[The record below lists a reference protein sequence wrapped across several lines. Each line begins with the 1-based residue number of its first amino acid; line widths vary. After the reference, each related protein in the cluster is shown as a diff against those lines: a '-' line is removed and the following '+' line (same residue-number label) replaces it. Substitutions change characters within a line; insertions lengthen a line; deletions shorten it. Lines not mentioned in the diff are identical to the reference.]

1 MEIIARLV
9 NSLCI
14 RRREE
19 NVFGLEHLFR
29 LALPGFG
36 GMALLRVRAPVM
48 AGLVPEGWLQ
58 QLAALGEVSECLV
71 LLPTAEHEG
80 QT

>member
-1 MEIIARLV
+1 LEIIARFLL
-9 NSLCI
+9 SLCI
-14 RRREE
+14 RRREG
-19 NVFGLEHLFR
+19 NAFGLEQLFR
-29 LALPGFG
+29 FALPGFG
-36 GMALLRVRAPVM
+36 GMALLPVRAPVM